1 VTKVLTIR
9 IEWVAEKLILQNKS
23 AFMKGINI
31 MYGIMTLHEVLH
43 ETKRNQEVGII
54 LKLDFEKA
62 YDKIC
67 WEFLFESLRLRGFH
81 EKWCGWI
88 KDVVTGTVAVKINKK
103 VGPYFLSKKGVR
115 QGDPLSPILFNMAA
129 DCLTRMVRKAQ
140 ENNLIIGLADKL
152 IPKGV
157 AILQYADDTIIC
169 LKNDDEVARNM
180 KLLPFLYKIM
190 SGLKIN
196 FNKSEVIIILGD
208 EERGNKLLI
217 CSPVKWVS
225 SPSNTWVCLSAQADY
240 TSEIG
245 PLWKKKV

>member
-1 VTKVLTIR
+1 
-9 IEWVAEKLILQNKS
+9 
-23 AFMKGINI
+23 
-31 MYGIMTLHEVLH
+31 MTLHEVLH
-43 ETKRNQEVGII
+43 ETKRNQEEGII

-67 WEFLFESLRLRGFH
+67 WDFLFESLRLRGFN
-81 EKWCGWI
+81 EKWCGWM
-88 KDVVTGTVAVKINKK
+88 KEVVTGGTVAVKINNK
-103 VGPYFLSKKGVR
+103 VGPYFVSKKGVR

-140 ENNLIIGLADKL
+140 ESNMIVGLADKL

-180 KLLPFLYKIM
+180 KLLLFLYEIM

-196 FNKSEVIIILGD
+196 FNKSEVIMILGD
-208 EERGNKLLI
+208 EERGQQIADLFTCQVGGFPIKYLGV
-217 CSPVKWVS
+217 PV
-225 SPSNTWVCLSAQADY
+225 SPSRIRIR
-240 TSEIG
+240 E
-245 PLWKKKV
+245 